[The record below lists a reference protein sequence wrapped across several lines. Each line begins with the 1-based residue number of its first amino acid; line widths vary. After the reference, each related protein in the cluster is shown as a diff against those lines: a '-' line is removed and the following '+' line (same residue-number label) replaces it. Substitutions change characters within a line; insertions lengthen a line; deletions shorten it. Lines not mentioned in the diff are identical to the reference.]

1 MSGWVYGHDNGA
13 NIRKCL
19 RAVEIMVIKNCIV
32 ILLLLFKFLFLV
44 HTIFYLI
51 DNDWDISFYAVLYI
65 SISHVD
71 HLQLCF

>member
-32 ILLLLFKFLFLV
+32 ILLLLFKFLFFGPYHIL
-44 HTIFYLI
+44 L
-51 DNDWDISFYAVLYI
+51 DR
-65 SISHVD
+65 
-71 HLQLCF
+71 Q